1 MKNVYALLTKVLRT
15 DVPGKKKRG
24 RPCNTYSN
32 EYAASGKFKM
42 IPIIFKLCSEFS
54 RGFQIMENRMAFVTR
69 QEANTHGS
77 CIYSR
82 RNLAGYSVGKFYIMR
97 KANSEHIIIHN

>member
-1 MKNVYALLTKVLRT
+1 
-15 DVPGKKKRG
+15 
-24 RPCNTYSN
+24 
-32 EYAASGKFKM
+32 
-42 IPIIFKLCSEFS
+42 
-54 RGFQIMENRMAFVTR
+54 MAFVTW

-82 RNLAGYSVGKFYIMR
+82 RNLAGYSVGKFDIML